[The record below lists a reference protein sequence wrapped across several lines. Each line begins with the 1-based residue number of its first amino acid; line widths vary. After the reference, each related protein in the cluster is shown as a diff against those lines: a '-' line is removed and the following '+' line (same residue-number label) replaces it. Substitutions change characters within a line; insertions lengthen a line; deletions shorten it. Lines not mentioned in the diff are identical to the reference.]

1 MESPKRVG
9 RNVWG
14 GKFKIRG
21 AANQPQIIMTT
32 FCLQFFSFLAQNLTW
47 ALTAL
52 LGLPLE
58 ENISTTLNI
67 SRRMPL
73 KSINSKMNS
82 QEIVD
87 NDFLASPEMDVA
99 KKTKDH
105 PSINDYYRAL
115 AVGDKK
121 IHYQHGL
128 SNYSNV
134 QFGDDRVIFN
144 KSMSQVMY
152 QLNEER
158 ANQMTIQD
166 GTIKTKKQRMQDYDE
181 ANGVVGPEKIQ
192 EMEQMMRDKLQQR
205 TKAGPFQLR
214 KTFKYFD
221 RDGSGGI
228 DFSEFQRA
236 MELMGFQFTDMQQL
250 ALFARY
256 DESHSGEVDYHE
268 FVQKVMESDFKGV
281 SNASKKV
288 LNTLVSS
295 AFANEDSNGVSALE
309 GDDDSDLDENEL
321 ETFRRA
327 EVSKLFSMVDR
338 DGSGLI
344 DRFEFCQLLENLGRK
359 LPQEDIHKG
368 FAKLDTDASG
378 HIDFEEF
385 FVWAY
390 PK

>member
-1 MESPKRVG
+1 
-9 RNVWG
+9 
-14 GKFKIRG
+14 
-21 AANQPQIIMTT
+21 
-32 FCLQFFSFLAQNLTW
+32 
-47 ALTAL
+47 
-52 LGLPLE
+52 
-58 ENISTTLNI
+58 
-67 SRRMPL
+67 MPL
-73 KSINSKMNS
+73 KSINSKINSMKSS
-82 QEIVD
+82 QEIGD

-99 KKTKDH
+99 KKKKDH

-115 AVGDKK
+115 AVGEKPIK
-121 IHYQHGL
+121 YQHGL

-152 QLNEER
+152 QLNEDQ
-158 ANQMTIQD
+158 ANQMTIHDNSQN
-166 GTIKTKKQRMQDYDE
+166 KTKKQRIQDYEE

-256 DESHSGEVDYHE
+256 DESYSGEVDYSE
-268 FVQKVMESDFKGV
+268 FVHKVMESDFKGV
-281 SNASKKV
+281 SNASKKA

-295 AFANEDSNGVSALE
+295 TFLNEDSGASALE

-321 ETFRRA
+321 DTFRRA
-327 EVSKLFSMVDR
+327 EVGKLFNMVDS

-344 DRFEFCQLLENLGRK
+344 DECEFRQLISILHFNI
-359 LPQEDIHKG
+359 PQEDIREG
-368 FAKLDTDASG
+368 FARLDTDSSG

-385 FVWAY
+385 YAWAY
-390 PK
+390 PSK